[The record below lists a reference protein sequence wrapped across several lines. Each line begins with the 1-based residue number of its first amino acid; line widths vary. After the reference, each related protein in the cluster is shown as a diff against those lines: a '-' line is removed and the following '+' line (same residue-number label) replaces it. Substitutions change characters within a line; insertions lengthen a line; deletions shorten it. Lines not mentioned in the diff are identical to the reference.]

1 MAFLIITLI
10 SLLTLAAAILACVL
24 LPQCFWRLNDELR
37 EGLLLEQVLPVSFPV
52 LGAISTLCVFLM
64 FLLSKPV
71 FIAAVIM
78 VTVAAGL
85 FAAGF
90 YMIPQLVQSYKNRA
104 KQIYGAEQLVQQ
116 WQFACV
122 GTAAGAA
129 LLSTIVIV
137 LL

>member
-24 LPQCFWRLNDELR
+24 LPQCFWRLTDELR
-37 EGLLLEQVLPVSFPV
+37 EQLLLKQVLPFGFPV
-52 LGAISTLCVFLM
+52 LGAVSTLCVFLM

-85 FAAGF
+85 FSAGF
-90 YMIPQLVQSYKNRA
+90 YMIPQLVQSYKNRE
-104 KQIYGAEQLVQQ
+104 KQVYGAEQLVQQ

-129 LLSTIVIV
+129 LLSIVVIA
-137 LL
+137 LI